1 MVTIKTKQEIKT
13 IAEGGYRLNQ
23 VMNILLSSLEPGIRG
38 DQLEKLTQS
47 AILNF
52 GGKPAFLNYSP
63 GPGEPPFPA
72 ALCLSLNDV
81 IVHGIPKSTVI
92 IKEGDL
98 VKLDIGM
105 EFKGLYTD
113 MARSIVVGTATPE
126 QKKLIATAKEAFL
139 AALKIA
145 KDGNTL
151 GDIGFAIESRIK
163 ANHFFIIKE
172 LTGHGVGY
180 SQHEDPWVL
189 NYGIPGKGLKLK
201 TGMVLALEPMPTLGT
216 SEIIEKKD
224 GSFATADGSLA
235 SHYENTIVVTPTGGK
250 ILTK

>member
-1 MVTIKTKQEIKT
+1 MVTIKTKQEIRT
-13 IAEGGYRLNQ
+13 IAEGGHRLAQ
-23 VMNILLSSLEPGIRG
+23 VMETLLAVLKSGIRG

-151 GDIGFAIESRIK
+151 GDMGFAIESRIK
-163 ANHFFIIKE
+163 ANHFFVIKE

-180 SQHEDPWVL
+180 SQHEDPWIL
-189 NYGIPGKGLKLK
+189 NYGTPGKGLKLR
-201 TGMVLALEPMPTLGT
+201 TGMVLA
-216 SEIIEKKD
+216 I
-224 GSFATADGSLA
+224 
-235 SHYENTIVVTPTGGK
+235 
-250 ILTK
+250 